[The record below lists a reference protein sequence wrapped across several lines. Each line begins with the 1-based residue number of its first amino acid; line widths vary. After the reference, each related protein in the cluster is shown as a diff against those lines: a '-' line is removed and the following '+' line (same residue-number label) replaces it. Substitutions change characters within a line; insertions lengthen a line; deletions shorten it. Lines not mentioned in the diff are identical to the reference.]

1 MRRNRVV
8 KVKEILYAISKR
20 LQEFEVPDS
29 DLEAEI
35 LVRHTLKLD
44 RETIFREF
52 EKDLLKSEEQ
62 SVYSLLDKRLEGYP
76 LSYITGKREFYG
88 IDIEIGEGVLI
99 PRQETEILVQTA
111 ITISKKMR
119 KENIKIA
126 DIGTGSAAISIAI
139 ALNIPNSLVYACDI
153 SYEALEIATENINK
167 YSLEDKILLNQGD
180 LLEPI
185 LDEMDIILSNPPYI
199 PNFQISSLPQ
209 EVLNEPRIA
218 LDGGKDG
225 LQVISRLMKE
235 SVNKLSIAGAM
246 VIEITP
252 ELSGKTVLLA
262 REYFPEANILILKD
276 LMENDRAILI
286 NRSSDHSDLDYSNPN
301 W

>member
-1 MRRNRVV
+1 M

-35 LVRHTLKLD
+35 LVRHTLKFD

-62 SVYSLLDKRLEGYP
+62 SIYSLLDKRLEGYP

-153 SYEALEIATENINK
+153 SYKALEIATENINK

-199 PNFQISSLPQ
+199 PNFQILSLPQ

-235 SVNKLSIAGAM
+235 SVNKLSGAGAM

-262 REYFPEANILILKD
+262 REHFPEANILILKD

-286 NRSSDHSDLDYSNPN
+286 NRSSDHSDLDYSKPN

>member
-1 MRRNRVV
+1 M

-35 LVRHTLKLD
+35 LVRHTLKFD

-62 SVYSLLDKRLEGYP
+62 SIYSLLDKRLEGYP

-139 ALNIPNSLVYACDI
+139 ALNIPNSLVHACDI
-153 SYEALEIATENINK
+153 SYEALEIAAENINK

-199 PNFQISSLPQ
+199 PNFQILSLPQ

-235 SVNKLSIAGAM
+235 SVNKLSGAGAM

-262 REYFPEANILILKD
+262 REHFPEANILILKD

>member
-1 MRRNRVV
+1 M

-35 LVRHTLKLD
+35 LVRHTLKFD

-62 SVYSLLDKRLEGYP
+62 SIYSLLDKRLEGYP

-139 ALNIPNSLVYACDI
+139 ALNIPNSLVHACDI
-153 SYEALEIATENINK
+153 SYEALEIAAENINK

>member
-1 MRRNRVV
+1 M
-8 KVKEILYAISKR
+8 KVKEIIYAISKR
-20 LQEFEVPDS
+20 LQEFEVSDS

-139 ALNIPNSLVYACDI
+139 ALNIPNSLVHACDI

-235 SVNKLSIAGAM
+235 SVNKLSVAGAM

-262 REYFPEANILILKD
+262 REHFPEANILILKD

>member
-1 MRRNRVV
+1 M

-44 RETIFREF
+44 RETIFQEF

-153 SYEALEIATENINK
+153 SYKALEIATENINK

-235 SVNKLSIAGAM
+235 SVNKLSVDGAM

-262 REYFPEANILILKD
+262 REHFPEANILILKD

-286 NRSSDHSDLDYSNPN
+286 NRSSEHSDLDYSKPN

>member
-1 MRRNRVV
+1 M

-139 ALNIPNSLVYACDI
+139 ALNIPNSLVHACDI

-199 PNFQISSLPQ
+199 PNFQISCLPQ

-235 SVNKLSIAGAM
+235 SVNKLSVAGAM

-262 REYFPEANILILKD
+262 REHFPEANILILKD

>member
-1 MRRNRVV
+1 M

-35 LVRHTLKLD
+35 LVRHTLKFD

-62 SVYSLLDKRLEGYP
+62 SIYSLLDKRLEGYP

-139 ALNIPNSLVYACDI
+139 ALNIPNSLVHACDI
-153 SYEALEIATENINK
+153 SYEALEIAAENINK

-235 SVNKLSIAGAM
+235 SVNKLSGAGAM

-262 REYFPEANILILKD
+262 RKHFPEANILILKD

>member
-1 MRRNRVV
+1 M

-35 LVRHTLKLD
+35 LVRHTLKFD

-62 SVYSLLDKRLEGYP
+62 SIYSLLDKRLEGYP

-139 ALNIPNSLVYACDI
+139 ALNIPNSLVHACDI
-153 SYEALEIATENINK
+153 SYEALEIAAENINK

-235 SVNKLSIAGAM
+235 SVNKLSGAGAM

-262 REYFPEANILILKD
+262 REHFPEANILILKD